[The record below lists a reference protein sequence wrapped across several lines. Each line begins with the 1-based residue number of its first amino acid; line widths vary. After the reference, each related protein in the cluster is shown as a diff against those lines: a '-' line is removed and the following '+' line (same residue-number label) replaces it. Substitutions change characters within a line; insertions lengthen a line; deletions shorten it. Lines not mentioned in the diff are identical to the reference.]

1 MQKEELRKLRAL
13 PATRQMLEKAK
24 ITETKEMYMY
34 CCNGSKKVSKPKY
47 SVLLRIQNLQRYIK
61 AAVFLQ
67 RDLEKGIKMPRYE
80 MFLNIQ
86 GEEWITRELDKDGKE
101 VRWSESMF
109 TNLPEVNVWNGQVYL
124 NRDGVSTLT
133 RLPVENGERYKG
145 VSKLIRWQSQIRAKN
160 IETKEKK
167 EQAPWDKDMALVPKI
182 TPGFEEWMRRDAC
195 RDTFIIYHY
204 EKNGAKEG
212 YCSRCKKMVPIK
224 APRNGKRTRCPSC
237 RAKAEFKAD
246 GRIKTLSTDNYYA
259 EIIQKIPGGIV
270 VRRFEQRQYYRCK
283 NYKNPNICTNEEE
296 RILIFDTGVIKRY
309 TWDSYKNKYRRW
321 MPDKYYR
328 PGSRTYYWTSR
339 TKLYKRN
346 LTQLKKTA
354 LNRST
359 VDLWD
364 DLPVGVV
371 DYIQIEKGNPA
382 VEMLARI
389 GMYKLAKDM
398 IKMRYD
404 RYILDQEQT
413 ELAKMLKI
421 DKARLK
427 RLKDMDAGE
436 WELKW
441 MQLEKMQN
449 TIWPDEMIMDLG
461 KNGITTSDLNFLP
474 MPIDYQKAWRYL
486 VKQENVTGEKIHQT
500 MVTWRDYVN
509 MAEQLKMN
517 TMNEQIL
524 KPKNVKEAHDRLILM
539 QKSKTMEKKA
549 KELEKKWPKVNP
561 NLPKLK
567 KFEYESGD
575 YCIKAP
581 KGILDIV
588 KEGEILGHCVHTCD
602 YYFSRIQTDE
612 SYLFFLRKSSSPD
625 MPWYTLE
632 VEPSGNIRQKRTTG
646 DKQNP
651 DFQDAVPFLKKWQQ
665 YFKKQLTKE
674 EKELGVKANRLREEN
689 YKKLRENQ
697 NKVWHGPL
705 AGQLLAD
712 VLEADFMEAI

>member
-13 PATRQMLEKAK
+13 PATRQMMEKAK
-24 ITETKEMYMY
+24 LTETKREFYY
-34 CCNGSKKVSKPKY
+34 SGSKMVSEPKY
-47 SVLLRIQNLQRYIK
+47 SVLLRIQNLQGYIK

-67 RDLEKGIKMPRYE
+67 RDLEKGIKTPKYE
-80 MFLNIQ
+80 IFLNIQ

-109 TNLPEVNVWNGQVYL
+109 TNLPGVNFWNGQVYL
-124 NRDGVSTLT
+124 NRDGACTLN
-133 RLPVENGERYKG
+133 RLQVENGERYKG

-160 IETKEKK
+160 IEAKEKK
-167 EQAPWDKDMALVPKI
+167 EQDPWDKDMALVPKI
-182 TPGFEEWMRRDAC
+182 TPGFEEWMRRDVC
-195 RDTFIIYHY
+195 KDVYIIYHY

-224 APRNGKRTRCPSC
+224 SPHHGKRTKCPAC

-259 EIIQKIPGGIV
+259 EIIQKIQGGIV

-283 NYKNPNICTNEEE
+283 DYKKPNIFTNEEE

-309 TWDSYKNKYRRW
+309 TWDSYKNKYIRW
-321 MPDKYYR
+321 IPDKYYR

-346 LTQLKKTA
+346 LAQLKKTTTT
-354 LNRST
+354 LRRST
-359 VDLWD
+359 LDLWD
-364 DLPVGVV
+364 YLPVGVT

-389 GMYKLAKDM
+389 GMFRLAKDM

-441 MQLEKMQN
+441 MQLEKLQD

-461 KNGITTSDLNFLP
+461 KNIITTSDLNFLP

-486 VKQENVTGEKIHQT
+486 VKQAAVTGEKLHQT
-500 MVTWRDYVN
+500 MITWRDYVN

-517 TMNEQIL
+517 TMTEQIL

-539 QKSKTMEKKA
+539 QKTKSMEKKA
-549 KELEKKWPKVNP
+549 KELEKKWTKVNR
-561 NLPKLK
+561 NLPKLE

-602 YYFSRIQTDE
+602 YYFSRMQTDE
-612 SYLFFLRKSSSPD
+612 SYLFFLRKTCSPD

-651 DFQDAVPFLKKWQQ
+651 DFKDAIPFLKKWQQ

-674 EKELGVKANRLREEN
+674 EKEMGVKANQLRKEN